1 VVLIFN
7 NFLENIM
14 ATFKFDFFD
23 TNVKIGEELA
33 VGGWEGYAATVT
45 VDIEVSNLDM
55 DYNGNVII
63 DEFDISVESIEPFEG
78 SIEYTYEGLEQL
90 LIEYADT
97 WAYNNLYYQM
107 GEDKFDDL
115 TIPDYEVK
123 LN

>member
-1 VVLIFN
+1 
-7 NFLENIM
+7 M

-23 TNVKIGEELA
+23 TNVKLGEELA

-55 DYNGNVII
+55 DYQGNVTI
-63 DEFDISVESIEPFEG
+63 DEFDISIESIEPFEG
-78 SIEYTYEGLEQL
+78 SEEYTYEGLEQL

-97 WAYNNLYYQM
+97 WAYDNLYYQM